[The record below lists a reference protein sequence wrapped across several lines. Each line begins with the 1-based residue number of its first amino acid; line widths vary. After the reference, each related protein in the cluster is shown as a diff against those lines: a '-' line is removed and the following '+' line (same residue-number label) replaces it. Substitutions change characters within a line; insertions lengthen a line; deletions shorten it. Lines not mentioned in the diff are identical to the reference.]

1 MRRFTLFFFLSVV
14 FVIGTLTGQWGVA
27 VKAAQTE
34 QPLPVEKMRELAE
47 AIKII
52 KRDYVEEVS
61 VDELMAA
68 AIRGMVNSLDPHSL
82 YLDADNL
89 KSLESSLVGEQ
100 YGGVGIY
107 IGTKD
112 GWVEIIS
119 PIDGSPAS
127 RAGLQAG
134 DLILKIED
142 ISTRE

>member
-1 MRRFTLFFFLSVV
+1 
-14 FVIGTLTGQWGVA
+14 
-27 VKAAQTE
+27 
-34 QPLPVEKMRELAE
+34 
-47 AIKII
+47 
-52 KRDYVEEVS
+52 
-61 VDELMAA
+61 MAA

-142 ISTRE
+142 ISTQRMKIEDAVGMMRGKVGDILHLDILSLGEGEEPRTVELRRETIVTPSALAALPP